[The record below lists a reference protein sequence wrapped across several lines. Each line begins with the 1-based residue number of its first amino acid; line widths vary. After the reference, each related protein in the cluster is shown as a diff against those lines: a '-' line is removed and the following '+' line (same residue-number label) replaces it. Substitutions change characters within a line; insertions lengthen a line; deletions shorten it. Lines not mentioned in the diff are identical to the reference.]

1 MIARVRAGR
10 SQETSASARRSA
22 LASGILTGL
31 STLVLSTS
39 AAVAAA
45 ILAQKF
51 GRDAATDGLLAAYG
65 VYVTITLAAQALRL
79 TAVPELTRTEGAEA
93 GSYAAAVL
101 VVGVPA
107 AVLAWLFADPLGELL
122 TGTLPDE
129 ADALA
134 GQALPWL
141 VPAAVAQVLAALAA
155 ATLAARNRFGAAALG
170 FSAGGVVGL
179 VVFVLLAD
187 EHGVIAL
194 AWGLAANAAVSLGVP
209 LLVLGGGAGGLRVH
223 GVGRRLALLAEAA
236 AVPVTLQLLYLVA
249 LRAASGLGVGSVTSL
264 SYAYF
269 FAAVLVAATATSLSI
284 IATAELTRRAVEGDE
299 AVAHVVHGAWLCLPP
314 IAAAAGVFALAGD
327 RIAGGV
333 LGDAF
338 TGEVAAEL
346 ARLVVLMAPWTVG
359 AVGFSLAFPLLYV
372 LERSR
377 VLMPVAVG
385 SVVVH
390 VPLTL
395 ALRELWGLEGVVL
408 ALGVSTLGVL
418 AALLLA
424 LSRRALLD
432 AAGSLGRIAGVV
444 GALGVVAF
452 GSFGLLTSDVP
463 AAVGGLAVYAVLLAL
478 LRPSGLRDAW
488 GYLRE
493 LH

>member
-1 MIARVRAGR
+1 M
-10 SQETSASARRSA
+10 
-22 LASGILTGL
+22 
-31 STLVLSTS
+31 
-39 AAVAAA
+39 AAA

-51 GRDAATDGLLAAYG
+51 GRDAETDGLLAAYG

-93 GSYAAAVL
+93 GSYAAAI
-101 VVGVPA
+101 VVAGLSA
-107 AVLAWLFADPLGELL
+107 MLLAWLFAEQLGELL
-122 TGTLPDE
+122 TGTLPEAADE
-129 ADALA
+129 LAGDALR
-134 GQALPWL
+134 WL

-155 ATLAARNRFGAAALG
+155 ATLAARNHFGAAALG
-170 FSAGGVVGL
+170 FSLGGIVGL
-179 VVFVLLAD
+179 LVFVAFAD

-194 AWGLAANAAVSLGVP
+194 AWGLAANAAVSLLVP
-209 LLVLGGGAGGLRVH
+209 LVALGGTLGRLRVR
-223 GVGRRLALLAEAA
+223 GVGRRLLLLVEAA
-236 AVPVTLQLLYLVA
+236 AVPLALQLLYLVA
-249 LRAASGLGVGSVTSL
+249 LRAASGLGVGSVTSV

-284 IATAELTRRAVEGDE
+284 IATAELTRRAVQGDE

-327 RIAGGV
+327 RIAEVV

-338 TGEVAAEL
+338 TGEVATEL
-346 ARLVVLMAPWTVG
+346 ARLVVLMAPWTIG

-377 VLMPVAVG
+377 VLVPVAVG
-385 SVVVH
+385 AVLVD

-395 ALRELWGLEGVVL
+395 ALRELWGLEGVVV

-424 LSRRALLD
+424 LSPRALLD
-432 AAGSLGRIAGVV
+432 AAGSFVRIAAVVGVV
-444 GALGVVAF
+444 GLLTFGAF
-452 GSFGLLTSDVP
+452 AVLTSDVP
-463 AAVGGLAVYAVLLAL
+463 AALGGLVAGAALLAVL
-478 LRPSGLRDAW
+478 RPRGLRDAW
-488 GYLRE
+488 RYLRE
-493 LH
+493 FD

>member
-1 MIARVRAGR
+1 M
-10 SQETSASARRSA
+10 SARRGA
-22 LASGILTGL
+22 LASGILTGV
-31 STLVLSTS
+31 STLVLSAS

-101 VVGVPA
+101 VAGLPAVVG
-107 AVLAWLFADPLGELL
+107 AWLFAEPLGALL
-122 TGTLPDE
+122 TGELPDE
-129 ADALA
+129 AAELA
-134 GQALPWL
+134 AEALPWL

-155 ATLAARNRFGAAALG
+155 ATLAARDHFGAAALG
-170 FSAGGVVGL
+170 FSAGGVAGL
-179 VVFVLLAD
+179 AVFVALAD

-209 LLVLGGGAGGLRVH
+209 LLALGGALGRLRVR
-223 GVGRRLALLAEAA
+223 GVARRVVLLAEAA
-236 AVPVTLQLLYLVA
+236 AVPLALQVLYLVA

-269 FAAVLVAATATSLSI
+269 FAAVLVAATATSLSV

-327 RIAGGV
+327 RIAEVV

-338 TGEVAAEL
+338 TGEVATEL

-377 VLMPVAVG
+377 VLIPIAVG
-385 SVVVH
+385 SVLLHVAVTVV
-390 VPLTL
+390 
-395 ALRELWGLEGVVL
+395 LRELWGLEGVVL
-408 ALGVSTLGVL
+408 ALGLSTLGVL

-424 LSRRALLD
+424 LSRRALLA
-432 AAGSLGRIAGVV
+432 AAGSLARVAGVV
-444 GALGVVAF
+444 GAIGTLAF
-452 GSFGLLTSDVP
+452 GSFALLTSDAP
-463 AAVGGLAVYAVLLAL
+463 AALGGLAADAALLAIV
-478 LRPSGLRDAW
+478 RPRGLRDAW
-488 GYLRE
+488 RYLRE